1 MLQSYNIRNDK
12 KFLRNNY
19 EMSGLWEIPHI
30 RRQEIDLSNIK
41 LLACSHTRL
50 NEDEQHRQ
58 YGVHFY
64 VDDPKFSGI
73 YNYPERTLQKYAQ
86 YRFLLTPDFSLYSE
100 MPMWL
105 QIANVAKNRW
115 CGAYWQ
121 DNGLTVIPTI
131 SWSSSQSY
139 GFCFDG
145 IEQNTIVSVGMIGC
159 KGNKLGFLRGY
170 DKMMEKLN
178 PQAIICYGKPF
189 EEMQGNIIYV
199 PFAHTRKE
207 A

>member
-1 MLQSYNIRNDK
+1 MLQSYNIRNDE

-19 EMSGLWEIPHI
+19 EATGLLEIPLMKN
-30 RRQEIDLSNIK
+30 QEIDLNEVK
-41 LLACSHTRL
+41 LLACSHTKAHETEKYL
-50 NEDEQHRQ
+50 Q

-64 VDDPKFSGI
+64 VDDLRFSGI
-73 YNYPERTLQKYAQ
+73 YNNPEKTLQKYAQ
-86 YRFLLTPDFSLYSE
+86 YRFLLTPDFSLYAE
-100 MPMWL
+100 MPVWL
-105 QIANVAKNRW
+105 QIENVAKNRW

-121 DNGLTVIPTI
+121 SKGLTVVPTI
-131 SWSSSQSY
+131 SWSTPASY

-145 IEQNTIVSVGMIGC
+145 VEPNATVSVGMIGC
-159 KGNKLGFLRGY
+159 KGSKQNFLRGY
-170 DKMMEKLN
+170 DKMLEKLS
-178 PQAIICYGKPF
+178 PKAIICYGKPF

>member
-1 MLQSYNIRNDK
+1 MLHSYNIRNSD

-19 EMSGLWEIPHI
+19 ETIGLWEIPI
-30 RRQEIDLSNIK
+30 VQRQEIDLNNIK
-41 LLACSHTRL
+41 LLACSHTRI

-64 VDDPKFSGI
+64 VDDSRFAGI
-73 YNYPERTLQKYAQ
+73 YNNSEKTLSKYAQ
-86 YRFLLTPDFSLYSE
+86 YRFLLTPDFSLYAE

-105 QIANVAKNRW
+105 QITNVAKNRW

-121 DNGLTVIPTI
+121 SKGLIIIPTI

-139 GFCFDG
+139 SFCFDG
-145 IEQNTIVSVGMIGC
+145 VEQNAIVSVGMIGC

-170 DKMMEKLN
+170 DKMLEKLN
-178 PQAIICYGKPF
+178 PKAIICYGKPF
-189 EEMQGNIIYV
+189 EEMKGNIIYV